1 MLPNLLVELKI
12 IDVELHLFRQ
22 SSIDIIDYLDK
33 YLPIIF
39 FV

>member
-1 MLPNLLVELKI
+1 MLPNLLVELKN